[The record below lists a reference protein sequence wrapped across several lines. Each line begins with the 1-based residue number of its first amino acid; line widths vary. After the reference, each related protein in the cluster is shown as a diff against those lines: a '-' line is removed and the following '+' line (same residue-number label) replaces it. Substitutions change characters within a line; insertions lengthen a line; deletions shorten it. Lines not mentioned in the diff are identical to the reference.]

1 MSNSEYP
8 DPVPSDP
15 VPSEL
20 VPSELVQAALRVARA
35 REAAVADV
43 PLQAIAREAGISRS
57 TLLRRLGG
65 GRRALDD
72 AVRAAGVDPGGQ
84 KPVRE
89 RAIEA
94 GAALISGHGLA
105 SLSLERVASSAQ
117 CSVHSLYA
125 AFGGREEMLQAIFLR
140 YSPMVDVEAVVA
152 TQPADLDS
160 TVRKIYALMATA
172 IGREPRVM
180 PAILAELLARPQDES
195 LQPLV
200 QYIYP
205 RLFAGVGKWLTAE
218 IAAGRIRDLPP
229 LLLLQQMSS
238 PLVMHLLLRPATRQV
253 PDLPSP
259 SIEEVCDTF
268 ADAFLRA
275 VALPAP

>member
-1 MSNSEYP
+1 MSNSESP
-8 DPVPSDP
+8 AP
-15 VPSEL
+15 
-20 VPSELVQAALRVARA
+20 VPSELVQAALRVARK
-35 REAAVADV
+35 RKAAVADV
-43 PLQAIAREAGISRS
+43 PLQAIALEVGISRS

-65 GRRALDD
+65 GRQALDE

-94 GAALISGHGLA
+94 GAALISSHGLA
-105 SLSLERVASSAQ
+105 SVSLERVAAAAQ

-125 AFGGREEMLQAIFLR
+125 AFGGRDEMLQAIFLR
-140 YSPMVDVEAVVA
+140 YSPLVDVEAVVA
-152 TQPADLDS
+152 AQPEDLDS
-160 TVRKIYALMATA
+160 TVRKIYALLATA
-172 IGREPRVM
+172 LQREPRVL
-180 PAILAELLARPQDES
+180 PAILAEFLARPQDET

-200 QYIYP
+200 QYVYP

-229 LLLLQQMSS
+229 LLIIQQLSS
-238 PLVMHLLLRPATRQV
+238 PLVMHLLLRPITQQV
-253 PDLPSP
+253 PDLPAP
-259 SIEEVCDTF
+259 PIEEVCDTF

-275 VALPAP
+275 VALP